1 MISRARAWSIHK
13 PARIA
18 VALAGLLIGA
28 ALAPANGQTAAP
40 APSAISTIERGA
52 TASYIARDTSAYQA
66 SRSTPWIDYGIG
78 DSRGG
83 WRAAKSAN
91 IDHASGLLWTLRGED
106 TDPAPLIAASR
117 RSGAERDTIAS
128 SRRDS
133 TWDNTTSFLIGL
145 LELMAFIVWIY
156 SGLLL
161 VSHCQTDGLDAR
173 YS

>member
-1 MISRARAWSIHK
+1 MISRAWAWPAYK

-18 VALAGLLIGA
+18 VAVAGLLIGA
-28 ALAPANGQTAAP
+28 AFAPVNAQTVVA
-40 APSAISTIERGA
+40 APSAISTTGPGA
-52 TASYIARDTSAYQA
+52 TASYIALDTSAYQA
-66 SRSTPWIDYGIG
+66 SRSTRWIDYGIE

-83 WRAAKSAN
+83 WRARKSAN
-91 IDHASGLLWTLRGED
+91 IDHAPGLLWALRGED
-106 TDPAPLIAASR
+106 TDLTPSIATSR
-117 RSGAERDTIAS
+117 RSGAELDTMAS
-128 SRRDS
+128 SRRDG
-133 TWDNTTSFLIGL
+133 TWDDTTSFLIGL